1 MRTLPAGRSALLVDC
16 DRPADVSA
24 WYLALVERRSVGL
37 LDADEIVPGAQS
49 VLLDGVADPRRVAAD
64 ITNMRVSSDASVDSD
79 PRSTVE
85 VPTFYD
91 GPDLD
96 DIARLWDTD
105 RAGVIAVH
113 TSIEFQ
119 VAFCGF
125 APGFAYLAGLPERYH
140 VPRRSAPRQ
149 RVAAGTVALAGEF
162 GGIYP
167 TASPGGWQ
175 CVGRTELRLFDLAVN
190 PPALLT
196 PGTRVRFMPVA
207 VR

>member
-1 MRTLPAGRSALLVDC
+1 MRVLRAGRASLLIEC
-16 DRPADVSA
+16 DHPADVSA
-24 WYLALVERRSVGL
+24 WYLALVQRRTAGL
-37 LDADEIVPGAQS
+37 LLVDEVVPGAQT
-49 VLLDGVADPRRVAAD
+49 VLLEGLADPMRVVAEID
-64 ITNMRVSSDASVDSD
+64 QMRVSAEAAVD
-79 PRSTVE
+79 PGQVGTVD
-85 VPTFYD
+85 VPTVYD
-91 GPDLD
+91 GLDLD

-113 TSIEFQ
+113 SRIDFR

-125 APGFAYLAGLPERYH
+125 APGFAYLSGLPERYH

-196 PGTRVRFMPVA
+196 PGVRVRFVPVA